1 MGRQDSSPKIPTAG
15 RQDHTGLSRPSLP
28 SVTLPARK
36 GPPRGLN
43 TEKRRSE
50 GQAKRKPD
58 GFLRVPREAE
68 ENAEVRGQVQ
78 TSGGG
83 ETAQKPVLPGMGLI
97 RFSRSLLYLAL
108 NRDVC
113 SQVGEVPGSQG
124 PTRSAPAFNVG
135 GCGETGRAGLERQA
149 FLLPAPRGSFKL
161 EQGCGGELTD
171 GLLGLLSPTVILP
184 GQDGAATP
192 NLGGFIYQLSW

>member
-1 MGRQDSSPKIPTAG
+1 M
-15 RQDHTGLSRPSLP
+15 
-28 SVTLPARK
+28 
-36 GPPRGLN
+36 
-43 TEKRRSE
+43 
-50 GQAKRKPD
+50 
-58 GFLRVPREAE
+58 PREAK
-68 ENAEVRGQVQ
+68 ENAEFRGQVQ

-83 ETAQKPVLPGMGLI
+83 ETAQKPVLPGMGLM

-108 NRDVC
+108 NRAVC
-113 SQVGEVPGSQG
+113 SLVGEVSGSSCIQ
-124 PTRSAPAFNVG
+124 
-135 GCGETGRAGLERQA
+135 CGELWGTGRAGLERQA

-192 NLGGFIYQLSW
+192 NLGGFIYQLPW